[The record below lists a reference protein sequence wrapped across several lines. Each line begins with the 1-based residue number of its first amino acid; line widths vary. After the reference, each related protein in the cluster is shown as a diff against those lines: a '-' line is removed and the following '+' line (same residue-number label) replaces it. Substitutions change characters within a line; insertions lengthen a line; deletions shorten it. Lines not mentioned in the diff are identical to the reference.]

1 METVTP
7 VRSNMVLVRAYE
19 RMGTRPKLQFSISG
33 VLVGQVVLP
42 PTETL
47 VRHSKKVAVNLVPWI
62 LTQVRVR
69 GSVERFPYPYQ
80 SSRATALLWPSHGSD
95 KSKDNATS
103 KESSSNVVTLG
114 QFEPD
119 NHGGSQSSYLQTKP
133 SKESSGYR
141 ILQRGWEQPTVC
153 HHVRATWRRGQEQE
167 HR

>member
-47 VRHSKKVAVNLVPWI
+47 VRHSKKVAVDLVPWI

-80 SSRATALLWPSHGSD
+80 SSRATALL
-95 KSKDNATS
+95 
-103 KESSSNVVTLG
+103 
-114 QFEPD
+114 
-119 NHGGSQSSYLQTKP
+119 
-133 SKESSGYR
+133 
-141 ILQRGWEQPTVC
+141 
-153 HHVRATWRRGQEQE
+153 
-167 HR
+167 